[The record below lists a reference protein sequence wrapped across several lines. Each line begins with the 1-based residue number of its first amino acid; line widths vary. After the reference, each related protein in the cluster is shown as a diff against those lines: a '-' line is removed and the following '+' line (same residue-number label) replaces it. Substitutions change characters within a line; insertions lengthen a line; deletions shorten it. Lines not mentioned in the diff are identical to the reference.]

1 MNELF
6 VEFMNTAFLLTG
18 GNLGN
23 RLQNLQQAYTLI
35 EESCGNI
42 LKASAVY
49 KTAAWGFADQP
60 NFYNQALQLQ
70 TNLSPEKLM
79 QQLLQIEKQMGRKR
93 SIKMG
98 PRVIDIDILLM
109 NDFIINTS
117 LLTIPHPRLQE
128 RRFVLIP
135 LNEIA
140 STIIH
145 PILKKS
151 IQQLLIEC
159 KDTLAVHKI

>member
-1 MNELF
+1 
-6 VEFMNTAFLLTG
+6 MNTTFLLTG

-23 RLQNLQQAYTLI
+23 RLQNLSQAYKLI
-35 EESCGNI
+35 EAGCGTI
-42 LKASAVY
+42 IKASSIY

-60 NFYNQALQLQ
+60 NFYNQSLQLQ
-70 TNLSPEKLM
+70 TNFSPEKLM
-79 QQLLQIEKQMGRKR
+79 QQLLEIEKEMGRKR
-93 SIKMG
+93 AVKMG
-98 PRVIDIDILLM
+98 PRIIDIDILLM
-109 NDFIINTS
+109 NDFIIDSS
-117 LLTIPHPRLQE
+117 LITIPHPRLAE
-128 RRFVLIP
+128 RRFALVP

-151 IQQLLIEC
+151 IQQLLNEC